1 MQRCIVV
8 FLVGRQVDVFVLLAI
23 VIWLLL
29 IAVHVLAGTA
39 HSIVNELLLVLIV
52 VLLAAIGVT
61 VRRLLVILVQI
72 VLHII
77 KNYCL

>member
-39 HSIVNELLLVLIV
+39 HSVINELLLVLI
-52 VLLAAIGVT
+52 AAIGVT
-61 VRRLLVILVQI
+61 LWRLLVILVQI